1 MEGCGL
7 RCKDALY
14 TENEHYQIHKLVVY
28 CVLFCIFLNLFTIV
42 TFIIDW
48 KTANK
53 YPALAIFYINICFF
67 ISYSGWFIQ
76 FLGSETREDI
86 VCKKDGTLRK
96 SEPSASENLS
106 CVIVFVMVYY
116 FLIAGMVWFVI
127 FSYAWHMSSLQASGN
142 YLLLFKYP
150 TLFGYKEK

>member
-14 TENEHYQIHKLVVY
+14 TENEHKQIHKLVAF
-28 CVLFCIFLNLFTIV
+28 CVGFCIFFNLFTVI

-53 YPALAIFYINICFF
+53 YPALAIFYLNLCFC
-67 ISYSGWFIQ
+67 ISYSGWLVQ
-76 FLGSETREDI
+76 FLGTETREDI

-116 FLIAGMVWFVI
+116 FLIAAMVWFVI
-127 FSYAWHMSSLQASGN
+127 FSYAWYRSSLQALGKIPN
-142 YLLLFKYP
+142 LLPKIHFFCK
-150 TLFGYKEK
+150 